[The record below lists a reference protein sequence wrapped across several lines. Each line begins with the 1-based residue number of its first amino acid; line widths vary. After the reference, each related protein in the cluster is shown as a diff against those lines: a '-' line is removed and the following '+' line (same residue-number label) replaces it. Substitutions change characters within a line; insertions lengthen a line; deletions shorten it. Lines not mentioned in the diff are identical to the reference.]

1 MGASWGCLALP
12 PSATLLTSPPGRS
25 LVLSSSGSLSTV
37 LSRRSCIVSRGVG
50 CLSSQSFPLC
60 GDLVVEG
67 VEVLSGGAVEVEPPV
82 ADEVVL
88 VEEGSV
94 GAEEAVLGETS
105 GTISCADVERLALGL
120 GVRVVTSVHLTLAG
134 EAGLRHLGVD
144 RVVLAWH
151 ARDGTLEHGQGS
163 VSIGGGGVSIVAS
176 LVSTVLSRGLL
187 VANGRGFLSSTSP
200 AGVAATMGVTQA
212 VPTHKTQGKGCK

>member
-1 MGASWGCLALP
+1 MGASWRCLALP

-37 LSRRSCIVSRGVG
+37 LSRRSGIVSRGVG
-50 CLSSQSFPLC
+50 CLASQSFSLC

-144 RVVLAWH
+144 RVVLARH
-151 ARDGTLEHGQGS
+151 ARDVGSKGGNRVVTESIRGIPGTCL
-163 VSIGGGGVSIVAS
+163 VYCWS
-176 LVSTVLSRGLL
+176 LGTNNYPL
-187 VANGRGFLSSTSP
+187 VY
-200 AGVAATMGVTQA
+200 
-212 VPTHKTQGKGCK
+212 

>member
-60 GDLVVEG
+60 SDLVVEG
-67 VEVLSGGAVEVEPPV
+67 VELLSGGAVEVEPPV

-88 VEEGSV
+88 VEESSV
-94 GAEEAVLGETS
+94 GAEEAVLGEAASSVS
-105 GTISCADVERLALGL
+105 GADVESLALGL
-120 GVRVVTSVHLTLAG
+120 GVGVVTWVKC
-134 EAGLRHLGVD
+134 E
-144 RVVLAWH
+144 
-151 ARDGTLEHGQGS
+151 
-163 VSIGGGGVSIVAS
+163 
-176 LVSTVLSRGLL
+176 
-187 VANGRGFLSSTSP
+187 
-200 AGVAATMGVTQA
+200 
-212 VPTHKTQGKGCK
+212 